1 MEHIKLFKFEIQRT
15 HSLPI
20 GKLFCMAKE
29 DIKPHR
35 YIVWDRDVESGV

>member
-20 GKLFCMAKE
+20 GKLVCMAKE
-29 DIKPHR
+29 DIKPQKAQKNLF
-35 YIVWDRDVESGV
+35 